1 MPAAMLE
8 DYRFRIFFTVLTILS
23 SGMGIQEATYV
34 IQSSQL
40 PNAKGGAMSAERR
53 LALVTGATMARGIGR
68 ATALT
73 LAREGCDV
81 VVTGFNNM
89 DGAKAVS
96 DEIKAMGRRSLALKM
111 NGRDYSDVQR
121 TFAAIKQELG
131 PVEVLVN
138 NVAQMRRMMTIAKTT
153 IDDWENE
160 VKLCLN
166 SAFYCIKEA
175 WDDMCANKWGRIV
188 NMTSVAGVMGGYGQ
202 SSYGSAKAGL
212 VGLAKCV
219 ALEGARFNITANCVL
234 VGMAQT
240 EAYDEPIGE
249 EVRKNIEKKIAFRRA
264 ASPQEVADA
273 IAYVVSEKARYMTG
287 SIVDLMGGLDLF
299 II

>member
-1 MPAAMLE
+1 
-8 DYRFRIFFTVLTILS
+8 
-23 SGMGIQEATYV
+23 
-34 IQSSQL
+34 
-40 PNAKGGAMSAERR
+40 MSAERR
-53 LALVTGATMARGIGR
+53 LALVTGATMPRGIGR

-73 LAREGCDV
+73 LAREGYDV

-89 DGAKAVS
+89 HGAIAVS

-111 NGRDYSDVQR
+111 NGRDYGDVQR
-121 TFAAIKQELG
+121 TFATIKKEIG

-153 IDDWENE
+153 MDDWENE

-175 WDDMCANKWGRIV
+175 WEDMCANKWGRIV

-212 VGLAKCV
+212 VGLAKCA

-240 EAYDEPIGE
+240 EAYDETIGE
-249 EVRKNIEKKIAFRRA
+249 EVRKTIEKKIAFRRA

-273 IAYVVSEKARYMTG
+273 IAYVVSEKGRYMTG

>member
-1 MPAAMLE
+1 M
-8 DYRFRIFFTVLTILS
+8 S
-23 SGMGIQEATYV
+23 S
-34 IQSSQL
+34 
-40 PNAKGGAMSAERR
+40 ERK
-53 LALVTGATMARGIGR
+53 LALVTGASMPKGIGK
-68 ATALT
+68 ATALA
-73 LAREGCDV
+73 LARDGADV

-89 DGAKAVS
+89 DGVKAVA
-96 DEIKAMGRRSLALKM
+96 DEIKAMGRKSLAVRM
-111 NGRDYSDVQR
+111 NGRDYVDVQKA
-121 TFAAIKQELG
+121 FATIKNELG
-131 PVEVLVN
+131 PVNILVN
-138 NVAQMRRMMTIAKTT
+138 NAAQMRHMVTIAKTT
-153 IDDWENE
+153 IEEWDAEI
-160 VKLCLN
+160 KLCLN

-175 WDDMCANKWGRIV
+175 WEDMCANKWGRIV

-240 EAYDEPIGE
+240 EAYDETIGE
-249 EVRKNIEKKIAFRRA
+249 EVRKSIEKKIAFRRA
-264 ASPQEVADA
+264 ASPQEVADT